1 MNSYVMFHVLFVSFA
16 LVSLV
21 VGLPVPRRLQRVSR
35 QAQYGIHA
43 FPGSRLPAVAC
54 FRSTLLGPPVPR
66 THFRRCHSLIA
77 SRWCRST
84 ATNADY
90 LCDIFSPDSVSYW
103 GSYFKYRKRCMCA
116 FSSLGAVYGAV
127 AVCAWELGRW
137 CRCCVLLLCAR
148 GSLGAGAAAV
158 CCCCARVGAWALVP
172 LLCARGSLGAGAA
185 AVCGWELGR
194 WCRCCMLLLCARES
208 LGASAA
214 AVCMWG
220 LGR

>member
-158 CCCCARVGAWALVP
+158 CRCCVL

-185 AVCGWELGR
+185 AVRAWELGR
-194 WCRCCMLLLCARES
+194 WCRCCVRVGAWALVPLLY
-208 LGASAA
+208 AA
-214 AVCMWG
+214 AVCA
-220 LGR
+220 